1 MAVYADF
8 PYYQDFYC
16 GTAFADAAVFR
27 TAAARAS
34 DYIDNV
40 TFGRLTGSVP
50 EQFTEP
56 VKKCACA
63 LAEVF
68 ELQRQVYASTDGSG
82 AKKSETQHNYSVTYS
97 TPTETLAALLSGKSV
112 ADYLYSV
119 CLRYLGRTGL
129 MYRGCD

>member
-16 GTAFADAAVFR
+16 GTVFTDAAAFR

-34 DYIDNV
+34 DYIDDV
-40 TFGRLTGSVP
+40 TFGRLASNIP
-50 EQFTEP
+50 EPFAEP

-82 AKKSETQHNYSVTYS
+82 VKKSETQHNYSVTYS
-97 TPTETLAALLSGKSV
+97 TPAETLTALLSGKSV
-112 ADYLYSV
+112 SDYLYSI

>member
-16 GTAFADAAVFR
+16 GTVFTDAAAFR

-40 TFGRLTGSVP
+40 TFGRLAGSVP
-50 EQFTEP
+50 EPFAEP

-82 AKKSETQHNYSVTYS
+82 VKKSETQHNYSVTYS
-97 TPTETLAALLSGKSV
+97 TPA
-112 ADYLYSV
+112 
-119 CLRYLGRTGL
+119 
-129 MYRGCD
+129 

>member
-16 GTAFADAAVFR
+16 GTVFTDAAVFR

-40 TFGRLTGSVP
+40 TFGRITGSVP
-50 EQFTEP
+50 EPFAEQ

-68 ELQRQVYASTDGSG
+68 ESLCS
-82 AKKSETQHNYSVTYS
+82 
-97 TPTETLAALLSGKSV
+97 
-112 ADYLYSV
+112 
-119 CLRYLGRTGL
+119 
-129 MYRGCD
+129 

>member
-16 GTAFADAAVFR
+16 GTVFTDAAAFR

-40 TFGRLTGSVP
+40 TFGRLASNIP
-50 EQFTEP
+50 EPFAEP

-82 AKKSETQHNYSVTYS
+82 VKKSETQHNYSVTYS
-97 TPTETLAALLSGKSV
+97 SAERQKCFGLSVQHLSAV
-112 ADYLYSV
+112 FRTHRADVSGV
-119 CLRYLGRTGL
+119 
-129 MYRGCD
+129 

>member
-16 GTAFADAAVFR
+16 GTSITDAAAFR

-40 TFGRLTGSVP
+40 TFGRLAGSVP
-50 EQFTEP
+50 EPFAEP

-82 AKKSETQHNYSVTYS
+82 AKKVRNAVPLQRDIQHASGNADGSAERQKCFGLSVQH
-97 TPTETLAALLSGKSV
+97 LSAV
-112 ADYLYSV
+112 FRTHRADVSGV
-119 CLRYLGRTGL
+119 
-129 MYRGCD
+129 

>member
-16 GTAFADAAVFR
+16 GTAFTDAVAFR

-40 TFGRLTGSVP
+40 TFGRLVDGVP
-50 EQFTEP
+50 KQFTEP
-56 VKKCACA
+56 VKKCTCA

-82 AKKSETQHNYSVTYS
+82 AKKSETQYHYSVTYS
-97 TPTETLAALLSGKSV
+97 TPTETLTALLSGKSV
-112 ADYLYSV
+112 ADYLYSI

-129 MYRGCD
+129 MYRGV

>member
-16 GTAFADAAVFR
+16 GTVFTDATAFR

-40 TFGRLTGSVP
+40 TFGRLVDGVT

-56 VKKCACA
+56 VKKCSCA

-68 ELQRQVYASTDGSG
+68 ELQRQVYARQGNSI
-82 AKKSETQHNYSVTYS
+82 YFF
-97 TPTETLAALLSGKSV
+97 
-112 ADYLYSV
+112 
-119 CLRYLGRTGL
+119 
-129 MYRGCD
+129 

>member
-16 GTAFADAAVFR
+16 GTVFTDAAAFR

-40 TFGRLTGSVP
+40 TFGRLAGSVP
-50 EQFTEP
+50 EPFAEP

-68 ELQRQVYASTDGSG
+68 ELQRQVYASTDSNG
-82 AKKSETQHNYSVTYS
+82 AKKSERS
-97 TPTETLAALLSGKSV
+97 TITA
-112 ADYLYSV
+112 
-119 CLRYLGRTGL
+119 
-129 MYRGCD
+129 

>member
-16 GTAFADAAVFR
+16 GTVFPDAAAFR

-40 TFGRLTGSVP
+40 TFGRLAGGVP
-50 EQFTEP
+50 ESFTES

-68 ELQRQVYASTDGSG
+68 ELQRQVYASTDSND
-82 AKKSETQHNYSVTYS
+82 AKKSETQYHYSVTYS
-97 TPTETLAALLSGKSV
+97 TPAETLTALLSGKSV
-112 ADYLYSV
+112 SDYLYSI

>member
-16 GTAFADAAVFR
+16 GTSITDAAAFR

-40 TFGRLTGSVP
+40 TFGRLASNIP
-50 EQFTEP
+50 EPFAEP
-56 VKKCACA
+56 VKNCACA

-68 ELQRQVYASTDGSG
+68 ELQRQAVVSTNGNS

-97 TPTETLAALLSGKSV
+97 IPTETLTALLSGKSV
-112 ADYLYSV
+112 SDYLYSI

>member
-1 MAVYADF
+1 MAVYADY

-16 GTAFADAAVFR
+16 GTSITDAAAFR

-40 TFGRLTGSVP
+40 TFGRLASNIP
-50 EQFTEP
+50 EPFAEP
-56 VKKCACA
+56 VKKCTCA
-63 LAEVF
+63 VAEVF
-68 ELQRQVYASTDGSG
+68 ELQRQAVVSTNGNS

-97 TPTETLAALLSGKSV
+97 TPAETLTALLSGKSV
-112 ADYLYSV
+112 SDYLYSI

>member
-16 GTAFADAAVFR
+16 GTVFTDAAVFR

-40 TFGRLTGSVP
+40 TFGRLAGSVP
-50 EQFTEP
+50 EPLAEP

-68 ELQRQVYASTDGSG
+68 ELQRQVYASTDSNG
-82 AKKSETQHNYSVTYS
+82 AKKSETQHNIQHASGNADSSAERQKCFGLSVQH
-97 TPTETLAALLSGKSV
+97 LSAV
-112 ADYLYSV
+112 FRTHRADVSGV
-119 CLRYLGRTGL
+119 
-129 MYRGCD
+129 

>member
-1 MAVYADF
+1 MVYADY

-16 GTAFADAAVFR
+16 GTVFTDAAVFR

-40 TFGRLTGSVP
+40 TFGRLAGSSMP
-50 EQFTEP
+50 EQFAEP
-56 VKKCACA
+56 IKKCACA

-68 ELQRQVYASTDGSG
+68 ELQRQVVVSTNGNS

-97 TPTETLAALLSGKSV
+97 TPAETLTALLSGKSV
-112 ADYLYSV
+112 SDYLYSI
-119 CLRYLGRTGL
+119 CLRYLGHTGFL
-129 MYRGCD
+129 YRGCD